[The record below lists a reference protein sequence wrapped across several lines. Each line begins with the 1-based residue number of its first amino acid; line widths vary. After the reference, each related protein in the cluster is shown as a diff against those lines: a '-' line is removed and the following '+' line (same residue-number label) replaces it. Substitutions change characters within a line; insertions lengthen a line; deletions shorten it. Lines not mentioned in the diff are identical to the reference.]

1 MSTNSFVNIVDERG
15 LVMQVRYDLFVMQ
28 LLKADTQDMMR
39 MHVGLGIASEAGE
52 VADCIK
58 KEVVYRKPPDKKH
71 LIEEL
76 GDLRFYMEAA
86 MSLYGITDQEVLQ
99 ENANKLA
106 RRYQSLTYS
115 DTEALARADKLGQV
129 EVKNL

>member
-1 MSTNSFVNIVDERG
+1 MSTNSFVNILDESG
-15 LVMQVRYDLFVMQ
+15 HVMQVRYDLFVMQ

-58 KEVVYRKPPDKKH
+58 KEVIYRKPPDRKH
-71 LIEEL
+71 LVEEL

-86 MSLYGITDQEVLQ
+86 MSLYGIEDQEVLQ
-99 ENANKLA
+99 ENANKLS

-115 DTEALARADKLGQV
+115 DTAALARADKSPT
-129 EVKNL
+129 